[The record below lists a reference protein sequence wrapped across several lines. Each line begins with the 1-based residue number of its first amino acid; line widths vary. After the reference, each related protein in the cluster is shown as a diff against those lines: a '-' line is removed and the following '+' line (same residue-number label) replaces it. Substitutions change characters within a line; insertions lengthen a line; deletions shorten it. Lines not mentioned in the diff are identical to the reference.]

1 MNDFLYYAPTKVY
14 FGRNAIKNIAPY
26 IRDYGAKR
34 VLIHYGGGSARRS
47 GLLDKIEAAL
57 TEAGIA
63 WVSLGGVEPN
73 PKLALVHKGIDF
85 CKAEGVDFILAVGG
99 GSVIDSAKSMA
110 LGVANGCDPWRF
122 TMREAV
128 PTCSLP
134 VAAVLTIAAAG
145 SEMSNSHVISNPA
158 IPLKKGLG
166 SDITR
171 CVAAFLDPTLTY
183 TVSAAQT
190 AYGTV
195 DIMMHTME
203 RYFTEDESTMLTD
216 KLAEG
221 LLSSV
226 IAAGAAAIKNPED
239 YEARATLMWASS
251 LSHNGLTG
259 CMKTVPCMTVHQLEH
274 GVSAVYDHVAHGA
287 GLAVLY
293 PAWAEYIYKLAPK
306 RFAAMARNVW
316 GVENTGDDEADA
328 LAGIRAMKAY
338 FVSIGAPV
346 SFTELGIGEDAFETI
361 ANNITAN
368 GKNTIWSLKP
378 LGNPEI
384 LEIFRLAL

>member
-14 FGRNAIKNIAPY
+14 FGRGAADNAAPY
-26 IRDYGAKR
+26 IKAYGAKK
-34 VLIHYGGGSARRS
+34 VLLHYGGGSARRS
-47 GLLDKIEAAL
+47 GLLDKIENAL
-57 TEAGIA
+57 KDSGIDY
-63 WVSLGGVEPN
+63 VSLGGVEPN
-73 PKLALVHKGIDF
+73 PKLPLVHEGIAL
-85 CKAEGVDFILAVGG
+85 CEKEGVDFILAVGG
-99 GSVIDSAKSMA
+99 GSVIDSAKSIA
-110 LGVANGCDPWRF
+110 LGVANGVDPWRF
-122 TMREAV
+122 TMRELT

-134 VAAVLTIAAAG
+134 VATVLTIAAAG

-171 CVAAFLDPTLTY
+171 CVAAFMDPELTY
-183 TVSAAQT
+183 TVPASQT

-203 RYFTEDESTMLTD
+203 RYFTEDENTELTD
-216 KLAEG
+216 RLAEG
-221 LLSSV
+221 LLTSV
-226 IAAGAAAIKNPED
+226 IHAGAAAIKSPED
-239 YEARATLMWASS
+239 YDARATLMWASS

-274 GVSAVYDHVAHGA
+274 GVSAVFDHVAHGA

-293 PAWAEYIYKLAPK
+293 PAWAKYIYKLAPR

-316 GVENTGDDEADA
+316 GVENTGDDLADA
-328 LAGIRAMKAY
+328 LSGIEAMKAY

-346 SFTELGIGEDAFETI
+346 SFTELGIGEESFAEI
-361 ANNITAN
+361 ADNITSC
-368 GKNTIWSLKP
+368 GKNTIWSFKP
-378 LGNPEI
+378 LGNKEI
-384 LEIFRLAL
+384 MEIFRLAL